1 MAGAAVAALLAWCGA
16 SLIVLAD
23 GPRGMAVGVGLASAG
38 LAALALLTAGVFAAV
53 AIVAGGGLVAFQQV
67 RSGRPGAWGIMP
79 AGSTPRLILCIASGL
94 VALWFALSVTQGS
107 GASQRFAVL
116 VVVTLTV
123 GRILT
128 GKDASVVM
136 AAAAVLA
143 LAIGEAAFL
152 STNSSWPALFAAVVA
167 AGLTFIPIPKPNV
180 T

>member
-1 MAGAAVAALLAWCGA
+1 MAVAAVAALLAWFGA
-16 SLIVLAD
+16 SLVVLAD

-38 LAALALLTAGVFAAV
+38 MAAMGLLAAGILPAL
-53 AIVAGGGLVAFQQV
+53 AIVASGGLVAFQQV
-67 RSGRPGAWGIMP
+67 RSGRPGVWGIMP

-94 VALWFALSVTQGS
+94 LALWFALSVTQGS

-116 VVVTLTV
+116 VVVTLTA

-128 GKDASVVM
+128 GRDASVVM

-143 LAIGEAAFL
+143 LAIGVGAFL
-152 STNSSWPALFAAVVA
+152 SSNSTWPVLLAAVVG